1 MSIMKE
7 PAQQWT
13 AQKTPQNY
21 FYSRPFS
28 GILLNLLLI
37 FYGLNNWLMLSLTFN
52 NSSNRSCY
60 HLSGRDHIQLA
71 TRYKILQGLCHLALT
86 IFLQSRHFHDP
97 LCPDKKAK
105 ALKDSSWLPNIT
117 QLTQRQDQHASPGRL
132 TLVPRLEPGQS
143 TCP

>member
-1 MSIMKE
+1 
-7 PAQQWT
+7 
-13 AQKTPQNY
+13 
-21 FYSRPFS
+21 
-28 GILLNLLLI
+28 
-37 FYGLNNWLMLSLTFN
+37 MLSLTFN

-97 LCPDKKAK
+97 LFPDKKAK

-143 TCP
+143 TTLKITGYASDLSKVRTRPRILMITNDPDHAKVIVNIHISNLRLKE